1 MIRRDYIMRQI
12 QEMVQ
17 ILARA
22 VFLRTRGE
30 CEVALQEIRKA
41 LKGLDPNANEESLDP
56 QGWID
61 LCRRHDEAG
70 GSLLEVVGSLLRERA
85 ASLQASGNDKESEK
99 ARAAGLT
106 LHLEAILSADNP
118 LTTELLDQVD
128 EAIGAVSI
136 ETLPPATL
144 SRLFAYCEQRGR
156 LAAAEDI
163 LFDWVERGDPNAVE
177 VGRAFYGRLAAT
189 SDQAL
194 VEGGLERGEIEDGQ
208 RALEERARNYLRG

>member
-1 MIRRDYIMRQI
+1 MIRRDYILRQI
-12 QEMVQ
+12 QELVQ
-17 ILARA
+17 ILVRA

-30 CEVALQEIRKA
+30 CELALQEIRKA
-41 LKGLDPNANEESLDP
+41 LKGLDPNADEEALDP

-70 GSLLEVVGSLLRERA
+70 ASLMEVVGSLLRERA
-85 ASLQASGNDKESEK
+85 ASLQSSGNNKESEK

-106 LHLEAILSADNP
+106 LHLEAILSAANP

-128 EAIGAVSI
+128 EAIGAVSV
-136 ETLPPATL
+136 EALPPATL

-163 LFDWVERGDPNAVE
+163 LFDWVERGDPRAIE
-177 VGRAFYGRLAAT
+177 VGRAFYGRLAAMT
-189 SDQAL
+189 DQTLA
-194 VEGGLERGEIEDGQ
+194 EGGLERGEIEDG
-208 RALEERARNYLRG
+208 RKALEERG